1 LAVDQGITGVPERTC
16 GLDVGDR
23 WCHYCLLDTE
33 GSVIDRGR
41 IATRGRDLAEFFA
54 ASPPARVALE
64 VGPRSPWIARLI
76 AAAGHEVCVAN
87 ARKVKLI
94 SQGGRKSD
102 RIDAELLARLARV
115 DVELLSLIEHVSAE
129 VQAHRALLRS
139 RDLLVRNRGQLVVH
153 VRGIVKSMGEALPKG
168 TTTEGFARRVEPL
181 LPAALRPALVPVLE
195 QIALLTSTIRQMD
208 REIKRLCREVYPQTQ
223 LLTQVQ
229 GVGHLTALAFV
240 LVIDDPK
247 RFRKSRHVG
256 AYLGLVPGRS
266 QSGDHDPPR
275 RITRQGDELLRRL
288 LVQCAHY
295 VLGPF
300 GDDSDLRRFGLAIA
314 ERGGT
319 AARRRAVVAV
329 ARKLA
334 VLLHRLL
341 ITAEVYEPL
350 KQDRLA
356 QPLAA
361 TG

>member
-1 LAVDQGITGVPERTC
+1 MEQGITGVPERTL

-23 WCHYCLLDTE
+23 WCHYCVVDRAGT
-33 GSVIDRGR
+33 VIDEGR
-41 IATRGRDLAEFFA
+41 VATRSRDLSGFFA
-54 ASPPARVALE
+54 GLPATRVALE

-76 AAAGHEVCVAN
+76 AAAGHEVYVAN

-94 SQGGRKSD
+94 SQSGRKSD

-115 DVELLSLIEHVSAE
+115 DVELLCPIDHVSAE

-139 RDLLVRNRGQLVVH
+139 RDLLVRNRAQLTVH
-153 VRGIVKSMGEALPKG
+153 VRGTVKAMGEALPKG
-168 TTTEGFARRVEPL
+168 ITTEGFARRVEPL
-181 LPAALRPALVPVLE
+181 LPASLRPALVPVLA
-195 QIALLTSTIRQMD
+195 QIELLTRTIKQMN
-208 REIKRLCREVYPQTQ
+208 REIDRLCREVYRQTA
-223 LLTQVQ
+223 LLIQVQ
-229 GVGHLTALAFV
+229 GVGHLTALAYV
-240 LVIDDPK
+240 LVVDDPT
-247 RFRKSRHVG
+247 RFRKSRRVG

-300 GDDSDLRRFGLAIA
+300 GSDSDLRRFGLAIA

-319 AARRRAVVAV
+319 AARRRAVIAV

-350 KQDRLA
+350 KKHLA
-356 QPLAA
+356 RPLTEAA
-361 TG
+361 